1 MATATRANEEV
12 AQYIEIKT
20 SHQDRLLLFRTGD
33 YYALLFDDA
42 IAASLALGLG
52 LTKSGKH
59 RGDDIPMCGLT
70 IAEANECAQKLVALG
85 FGLAFCEEVE
95 DLSHARGRGAK
106 VARRDVTRI
115 VTPIERREDAP
126 RRVIGRATRL

>member
-1 MATATRANEEV
+1 MATATRANEEI

-52 LTKSGKH
+52 LTKSGAS
-59 RGDDIPMCGLT
+59 GDDIPMCGLT

-85 FGLAFCEEVE
+85 FSLAFCEEVE
-95 DLSHARGRGAK
+95 ELSHARGRCAK

-126 RRVIGRATRL
+126 RRVTGRATRL

>member
-1 MATATRANEEV
+1 MATATRANEEI

-42 IAASLALGLG
+42 IAASL
-52 LTKSGKH
+52 
-59 RGDDIPMCGLT
+59 
-70 IAEANECAQKLVALG
+70 ALG

-126 RRVIGRATRL
+126 RRVTGRATRL